1 MEFLRRHPRRVRSL
15 ALGGVATPAQKL
27 PLQFAAGAQAALAHL
42 LADCAADEP
51 CRGAFPDLA
60 ADLATV
66 LTRFDAGPVTFDLP
80 RAAGEEAERVSLS
93 QALFAEHVR
102 PCREWPRGAAPAAFY
117 EPVAS
122 AVPVLLLSGELDA
135 ATPAHYAT
143 TLARGLPN
151 ARQVLIRNAAHEYFA
166 DCPRDLVAD
175 FFAQGSAR
183 DLDTRCVETLRRP
196 PFVTR

>member
-1 MEFLRRHPRRVRSL
+1 M
-15 ALGGVATPAQKL
+15 
-27 PLQFAAGAQAALAHL
+27 
-42 LADCAADEP
+42 
-51 CRGAFPDLA
+51 
-60 ADLATV
+60 
-66 LTRFDAGPVTFDLP
+66 
-80 RAAGEEAERVSLS
+80 
-93 QALFAEHVR
+93 
-102 PCREWPRGAAPAAFY
+102 
-117 EPVAS
+117 
-122 AVPVLLLSGELDA
+122 PVLLLSGELDA

-166 DCPRDLVAD
+166 DCLRDLVAD